1 MAKTVDQQKAAAA
14 RKAVDLVRDDMVVGL
29 GTGSTAAHAVRAL
42 GERVR
47 GGLRIQAIPTSKAT
61 EALAREVGIPLIGF
75 ERTTRL
81 DLTIDGADE
90 VDADLSLI
98 KGGGGALLREKIV
111 AAATDHV
118 VIVVDAAKVKER
130 LGAFPLPVEVV
141 PFGWQVVAERIQSMG
156 GRPSL
161 RKGKDQQPFVSD
173 EGHWILDCAFGT
185 IEEPGTLARD
195 LHEIAGVVEHGLF
208 LNLART
214 VLVGRDD
221 GTVDTLRWRP

>member
-1 MAKTVDQQKAAAA
+1 MPHDVDAQKAAAA
-14 RKAVDLVRDDMVVGL
+14 RQAVDLVRDGMVVGL

-47 GGLRIQAIPTSKAT
+47 QGLEVQGIPTSRAT
-61 EALAREVGIPLIGF
+61 ETLARQVGIALTGF
-75 ERTTRL
+75 DRTTRL

-90 VDADLSLI
+90 VDEDLSLI

-111 AAATDHV
+111 ATATDHV
-118 VIVVDAAKVKER
+118 VIVVDEAKVKTR

-141 PFGWQVVAERIQSMG
+141 PFGWQVVAERVQSMG
-156 GRPSL
+156 GRPAL
-161 RKGKDQQPFVSD
+161 RKAPDGRPFVSD

-185 IEEPGTLARD
+185 IRDPGTLSRD
-195 LHEIAGVVEHGLF
+195 LHEIPGVVEHGLF

-214 VLVGRDD
+214 VLVGRAD
-221 GTVDTLRWRP
+221 GTVDTLRWRA